1 MGDAFQFR
9 FHLRFVLPNRSGFL
23 APPRDEEYA
32 VGQRRGAKGVGPRSR
47 LGLHRPSFRHGQP
60 GIHERSN
67 QRGPT
72 LGGAMRV
79 NTHQRSAR
87 LQYTPRFRKGAT
99 HHVLVVLV
107 GPLGIAVMFARL
119 RHRFSSLRGCGKCE
133 VLGIQIADDAPQPDV
148 EERRKIGVVDAAV
161 VRRIGD
167 DGIERGILVGQAPCV
182 ASRSDRWLAN
192 LRQLAHAK
200 ELSVES
206 KRQAAL
212 GLRQAVD
219 LREVVNHL
227 DRLAV
232 AYGPH
237 CDLVLW
243 TPPCELVEAKRQTA
257 ESHSEVSDQCLGLV
271 FVHAGR
277 EHFCV
282 GDADL
287 FDQGEEHQQLA
298 RRVEFAPT

>member
-1 MGDAFQFR
+1 
-9 FHLRFVLPNRSGFL
+9 
-23 APPRDEEYA
+23 
-32 VGQRRGAKGVGPRSR
+32 
-47 LGLHRPSFRHGQP
+47 
-60 GIHERSN
+60 
-67 QRGPT
+67 
-72 LGGAMRV
+72 MRI

-87 LQYTPRFRKGAT
+87 FQDAPCFREGTT

-107 GPLGIAVMFARL
+107 RPLDIAVVFARL
-119 RHRFSSLRGCGKCE
+119 RHRFAPFGGRLERE
-133 VLGIQIADDAPQPDV
+133 VIRMQIADDAPQPDV

-167 DGIERGILVGQAPCV
+167 DGIEGGILVGQAPGV
-182 ASRSDRWLAN
+182 ASRSGRWLAN
-192 LRQLAHAK
+192 FRQLAHAK

-212 GLRQAVD
+212 GLRQVVD
-219 LREVVNHL
+219 LRKVVNHL

-243 TPPCELVEAKRQTA
+243 TPPCELVEAKRQTV
-257 ESHSEVSDQCLGLV
+257 ECHSEVSDQCLGLV
-271 FVHAGR
+271 LVHAGR
-277 EHFCV
+277 KHFCV

-287 FDQGEEHQQLA
+287 FDQGKEHQQLA
-298 RRVEFAPT
+298 RCVEFGMSIDAVARQLVPELALKCLGWDIKAHFSLQAP